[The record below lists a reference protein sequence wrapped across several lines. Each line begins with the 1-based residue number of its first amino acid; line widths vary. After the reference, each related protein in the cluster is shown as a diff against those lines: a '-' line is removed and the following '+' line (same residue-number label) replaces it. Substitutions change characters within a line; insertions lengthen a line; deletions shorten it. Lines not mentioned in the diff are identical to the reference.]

1 MINIIHGS
9 KRAVNFI
16 INNPVIKAI
25 SFVGS
30 NKAREYIYE
39 RGSALGKR
47 VQANLSAKNHALI
60 MPDANKNLTL
70 NSIAGAAF
78 GAAGQRCMAL
88 SALVTLGETKD
99 WLNGLV
105 DRAKNLQVNGG
116 FEPGADLGPLITPE
130 SQKRV
135 EDLIASAE
143 AEGAIILLDGRGWKH
158 AKYPNG
164 NFVSLSSRS
173 FLKLTLYAGW
183 SDHHH
188 ER

>member
-116 FEPGADLGPLITPE
+116 FELGADLGPLITPE